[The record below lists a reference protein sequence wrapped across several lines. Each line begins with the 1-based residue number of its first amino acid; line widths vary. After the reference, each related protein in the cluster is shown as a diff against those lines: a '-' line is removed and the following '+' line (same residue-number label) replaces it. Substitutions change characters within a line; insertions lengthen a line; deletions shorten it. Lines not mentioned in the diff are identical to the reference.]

1 MQTAAATQP
10 SFAHIPLSQIITGN
24 NPRRY
29 FDQSEMAE
37 LAASVRAKGVIQPIS
52 VNVVAD
58 GKYMIIAGE
67 RRFRAACAAELTT
80 IPAIINKVD
89 EGEAEA
95 MALVENIIR
104 ANMSPTE
111 EAVAAG
117 KVLAKNNNDRDETAR
132 ELGWLVSKLN
142 RRLALLNL
150 VPEVMDALNERR
162 ILLGHAELL
171 AAVPQDKQPK
181 ALQTIIA
188 MDWSVQKVRE
198 QLLNLSTAF
207 KDAIFDTAGC
217 EACKYNSERQGTL
230 FTESIE
236 TGRCTDGECYKT
248 KTRQRIEAIRD
259 EVIEEVQNVKIIEI
273 GDATTYVTLTAD
285 GALGVGSEQHEAC
298 LACANYGATVS
309 ALPGEEGKVE
319 RSVCFDADC
328 HRKKVAERVKT
339 EKAANQPIASKEKGQ
354 GASTTA
360 ATKATTSGKKAGSEK
375 KASELS
381 ERVKEYRRKQ
391 VWEPAAKKELASQ
404 LDKARAFV
412 LDLFLTGDAGKA
424 DHLNLSKLFGKI
436 SGSEDYPVSAR
447 AEGYPEKPYS
457 LDPDQQDKLFAAVA
471 VSTVGSI
478 EVKRL
483 QKLLGFLEA
492 DLGKHWKIDQ
502 DFLSLLTKSEIEA
515 VCKSVGLDTAV
526 KDFSKVM
533 TGKKDEAIQ
542 TILKADFQFEGAV
555 PSLLNYA

>member
-1 MQTAAATQP
+1 MQTAAEPQT
-10 SFAHIPLSQIITGN
+10 SFAHIPLSQIIAGN

-29 FDQSEMAE
+29 FDADEMSE
-37 LAASVRAKGVIQPIS
+37 LIASIRHKGVIQPIS
-52 VNVVAD
+52 VNLVAD
-58 GKYMIIAGE
+58 GKYQIIAGE
-67 RRFRAACAAELTT
+67 RRYRAACAADLTT
-80 IPAIINKVD
+80 IPAIINNVD

-95 MALVENIIR
+95 MSLVENIIR

-117 KVLAKNNNDRDETAR
+117 KVLARNNNDRDETAR
-132 ELGWLVSKLN
+132 ELGWPVSKLT

-171 AAVPQDKQPK
+171 AAVPQDKQSK

-188 MDWSVQKVRE
+188 MDWSVLKVKE

-217 EACKYNSERQGTL
+217 AACKYNSERQGTL

-236 TGRCTDGECYKT
+236 TGRCTDGECYKA

-259 EVIEEVQNVKIIEI
+259 EVSEEVPNVKIIEI
-273 GDATTYVTLTAD
+273 GDATTCVSLTAD

-319 RSVCFDADC
+319 RSVCYDADC
-328 HRKKVAERVKT
+328 HRKKVAERVKA
-339 EKAANQPIASKEKGQ
+339 EKAASHVPSKEKGQ
-354 GASTTA
+354 GASATA
-360 ATKATTSGKKAGSEK
+360 ATKATSSGKKAGSEK

-391 VWEPAAKKELASQ
+391 VWEPAVKKELASQ

-412 LDLFLTGDAGKA
+412 LDLFLTGDAGKV

-436 SGSEDYPVSAR
+436 SGSEDYPMSAR

-471 VSTVGSI
+471 VSAVGSI

-483 QKLLGFLEA
+483 QKLLGFLET
-492 DLGKHWKIDQ
+492 DLGKHWRIDQ

-515 VCKSVGLDTAV
+515 VCKSVGLDAAV
-526 KDFSKVM
+526 KDFTKVM

>member
-1 MQTAAATQP
+1 MQTAAEPQT

-29 FDQSEMAE
+29 FDADEMSE
-37 LAASVRAKGVIQPIS
+37 LIASIRHKGVIQPIS
-52 VNVVAD
+52 VNFIAD
-58 GKYMIIAGE
+58 GKYQIIAGE
-67 RRFRAACAAELTT
+67 RRYRAACAAELTT
-80 IPAIINKVD
+80 IPAIINTVD

-95 MALVENIIR
+95 MSLVENIIR

-132 ELGWLVSKLN
+132 ELGWPVSKLN

-150 VPEVMDALNERR
+150 VPEAMDALNERR

-171 AAVPQDKQPK
+171 AAVPQDKQAK
-181 ALQTIIA
+181 ALQTIISMA
-188 MDWSVQKVRE
+188 LTVQQVKDLLVKV
-198 QLLNLSTAF
+198 STVF

-217 EACKYNSERQGTL
+217 AACKYNSERQGTL

-248 KTRQRIEAIRD
+248 KTRLRIEAIRD
-259 EVIEEVQNVKIIEI
+259 EMSEEVPNVKIIEV
-273 GDATTYVTLTAD
+273 GDAATYVSLTAD
-285 GALGVGSEQHEAC
+285 GGLGVGSDQHEAC

-319 RSVCFDADC
+319 RSVCYDADC
-328 HRKKVAERVKT
+328 HRKKVAERVKA
-339 EKAANQPIASKEKGQ
+339 EKAASQPVTSKEKGE
-354 GASTTA
+354 GTSTAA
-360 ATKATTSGKKAGSEK
+360 ATKATASGKKAGSEK

-381 ERVKEYRRKQ
+381 ERVKEYRRKK
-391 VWEPAAKKELASQ
+391 VWEPAVKKELASQ
-404 LDKARAFV
+404 LDKARAFI

-436 SGSEDYPVSAR
+436 SGSEDYPISAR

-471 VSTVGSI
+471 VSAVGAI

-483 QKLLGFLEA
+483 QKLLGFLET
-492 DLGKHWKIDQ
+492 DLGKHWRIDQ

-515 VCKSVGLDTAV
+515 VCKSVGLDAAV
-526 KDFSKVM
+526 KDFSKAM